1 MKKILLIILMAM
13 PFLANAQVKAPGTA
27 EGTPI
32 LLNRTGWTATSSSG
46 QRPEGTGNLQGLLA
60 NLFDGDATTYW
71 TSNYSD
77 VSVNMYPHILTINML
92 SAQTYKGILLH
103 PRNTAHGPNNVVV
116 EKSDDGTNWTPVANI
131 VVASKV
137 IAQYIELGATH
148 TSQYLKV
155 TLTDNRNATET
166 NAALFELGLYN
177 TGINAPDPTA
187 YSRIGWVATGN
198 NTHGTGGTGD
208 SGGYAA
214 TIDNDATTY
223 WHTRYGTTATSEG
236 IANPLPTNQNPIV
249 LEYDMT
255 QLLTINKL
263 SFVNRPSNL
272 GGRFTAFTI
281 WHKVNTNDT
290 WTQVPG
296 TFSVANTANPA
307 IIPIAL
313 GTIINARY
321 IKLEITATQGNVN
334 AMLAEFRAH
343 YDNVLPVELTSF
355 TAKSNG
361 SSVGLKWT
369 TATESNASHFDITRS
384 VDGSKFASIGK
395 VSVTGSGSTYNYTD
409 FSPIKGNN
417 YYQLVSVD
425 NDGTSK
431 TSSIEVAKIA
441 ANSNELTVTA
451 TAATSVK
458 INIYAAKATTGTIT
472 ASNIT
477 GQKIASQAVKLA
489 EGNNAITV
497 STAAAKGLII
507 LSLNTAEGTL
517 SKKIIK

>member
-1 MKKILLIILMAM
+1 MKKILLFILITL

-27 EGTPI
+27 EVSFSAYLT
-32 LLNRTGWTATSSSG
+32 RTGWTVTANSG
-46 QRPEGTGNLQGLLA
+46 NGPDGPYAG
-60 NLFDGDATTYW
+60 LFDGDITTYW
-71 TSNYSD
+71 NSD
-77 VSVNMYPHILTINML
+77 YNNEPTNLYPHILTIDML
-92 SAQTYKGILLH
+92 SDQSYGGIMLR
-103 PRNTAHGPNNVVV
+103 PRENSSRVPQSITFR
-116 EKSDDGTNWTPVANI
+116 KS
-131 VVASKV
+131 
-137 IAQYIELGATH
+137 
-148 TSQYLKV
+148 
-155 TLTDNRNATET
+155 
-166 NAALFELGLYN
+166 N
-177 TGINAPDPTA
+177 TGIDGSWTDIATVSGKNVVADQLFYFSAAHTSRYIQVELTTGYGDHNGELAEIAPFTTTTSDNTA
-187 YSRIGWVATGN
+187 YSRIGWTAVGSSTQG
-198 NTHGTGGTGD
+198 
-208 SGGYAA
+208 SGGAGDDGGYEA
-214 TIDNDATTY
+214 TLDNDIATY
-223 WHTRYGTTATSEG
+223 WHSQWNPGTT
-236 IANPLPTNQNPIV
+236 LPQY
-249 LEYDMT
+249 LEYDML
-255 QLLTINKL
+255 QSLNINKL
-263 SFVNRPSNL
+263 SLVNRPSNNN
-272 GGRFTAFTI
+272 GRFTSFTVSYKI
-281 WHKVNTNDT
+281 NAGDP
-290 WTQVPG
+290 WTTLPG
-296 TFSVANTANPA
+296 TYASPLANPA
-307 IIPIAL
+307 INSVPL
-313 GTIINARY
+313 GANITARY
-321 IKLEITATQGNVN
+321 IRLDITAVGSGNF